1 MGYFRELPNL
11 EYQSFLSDSISSQ
24 SYLKVK
30 NLFRRNKL
38 RDDLQS
44 NFTVF
49 DKYEIMEGARPDTV
63 AEELFGDSELD
74 WVVLITAGIIN
85 VRDEWPLSDRELY
98 DYSYNIHGE
107 NLTDIHH
114 YETTEVK
121 DSKEVHGIKMNRLI
135 LPKGKVVDKDFKI
148 PKPDE
153 VGTGTAT
160 ELNPIYIGINETKPG
175 RVQFQFKGENSL
187 YGCKLPVEG
196 RVFSDR
202 NTRSTSLVDL
212 MKAYQVGYNMV
223 NNQIADILVDELGTV
238 IMFDQNALPRH
249 SMGEDWG
256 KNNMAKAYVAMK
268 DFGMLPLDTSIT
280 NTENATNFNH

>member
-85 VRDEWPLSDRELY
+85 VRDEWPLSNQELY
-98 DYSYNIHGE
+98 KFTE
-107 NLTDIHH
+107 NKYGFESINNVHH

-121 DSKEVHGIKMNRLI
+121 DSLGRLI
-135 LPKGKVVDKDFKI
+135 LPEGKVVDSNFTI
-148 PKPDE
+148 PKPDTSNE
-153 VGTGTAT
+153 ETVT
-160 ELNPIYIGINETKPG
+160 LNPVIGISNWEYETIKNEKKRSIYILRRMYLQQFLNDMRDIMVYQQSSQRIND
-175 RVQFQFKGENSL
+175 
-187 YGCKLPVEG
+187 KL
-196 RVFSDR
+196 
-202 NTRSTSLVDL
+202 
-212 MKAYQVGYNMV
+212 
-223 NNQIADILVDELGTV
+223 
-238 IMFDQNALPRH
+238 
-249 SMGEDWG
+249 
-256 KNNMAKAYVAMK
+256 AK
-268 DFGMLPLDTSIT
+268 
-280 NTENATNFNH
+280 TENTKVTIP